1 MRVIDFVVLGPSPQ
15 KRSERMP
22 AELPETVAAQ
32 LTMESV
38 QAHQHIINE
47 SKGNIQSS
55 NNIVRHV
62 AAKKFDQVDAIESS
76 AVEKVLKANA

>member
-1 MRVIDFVVLGPSPQ
+1 MRVVDFVILGPA
-15 KRSERMP
+15 KEKTMP

-62 AAKKFDQVDAIESS
+62 AAKKFDQGDAIESS
-76 AVEKVLKANA
+76 AVEKVLKASS

>member
-1 MRVIDFVVLGPSPQ
+1 
-15 KRSERMP
+15 MP

-62 AAKKFDQVDAIESS
+62 AAKQFAKVDAIESS